1 VARRRAAAGLRD
13 MAASFDVCVIGH
25 VARDINAIGGVE
37 LQPSPGGAAYYST
50 MVYRRLGLRAAVVTL
65 VAAADAPLLQEL
77 NDAGVIVF
85 NLPTEV
91 TTTFRNEYPVPHNL
105 DLRVQRVDTS
115 AGTISAA
122 ALPELNARI
131 WHIGPLTETDVDVAM
146 IADCAERGG
155 LVGMDVQGLTRVVID
170 GEVRARAPVD
180 RMDYLRHVDV
190 LKADDAE
197 ILTYT
202 GASDI
207 ATAVTRVHGAGA
219 REILVTH
226 ASAGATIYGP
236 HSALQI
242 AAVPPR
248 RSVDTT
254 GCGDTFLAA
263 YLTRRLSSDDLRECG
278 EFAAAAAAINIE
290 AVGAFSGTAAGIA
303 ERRAALRRQT

>member
-1 VARRRAAAGLRD
+1 

-25 VARDINAIGGVE
+25 VSRDINAIGGVE
-37 LQPSPGGAAYYST
+37 LKPSPGGAAYYST

-65 VAAADAPLLQEL
+65 VAAPDAPLLQQL
-77 NDAGVIVF
+77 NDAGATVF

-105 DLRVQRVDTS
+105 DLRVQRVDAN
-115 AGTISAA
+115 AGTIAAA
-122 ALPELNARI
+122 ALPDLSARI
-131 WHIGPLTETDVDVAM
+131 WHIGPLTETDVDLAM
-146 IADCAERGG
+146 IAHCAERGG
-155 LVGMDVQGLTRVVID
+155 LVGMDVQGVTRVVID
-170 GEVRARAPVD
+170 GEVRARAPVE

-207 ATAVTRVHGAGA
+207 PAAVTRVHAAGA
-219 REILVTH
+219 REVLVTH
-226 ASAGATIYGP
+226 ASAGATIYGAGA
-236 HSALQI
+236 ALHI

-263 YLTRRLSSDDLRECG
+263 YMTRRLTSDDLRECG

-290 AVGAFSGTAAGIA
+290 AFGAFSGTATDIA
-303 ERRAALRRQT
+303 ERRAALRPRI

>member
-1 VARRRAAAGLRD
+1 

-25 VARDINAIGGVE
+25 VSRDINAIGGVE
-37 LQPSPGGAAYYST
+37 LEPSPGGAAYYST

-65 VAAADAPLLQEL
+65 VAAPDASLLQEL
-77 NDAGVIVF
+77 NDAGVTVF

-91 TTTFRNEYPVPHNL
+91 TTTFHNDYPVPHDL
-105 DLRVQRVDTS
+105 DLRVQRVDAR
-115 AGTISAA
+115 AGTIAVA
-122 ALPELNARI
+122 ALPDLSARI
-131 WHIGPLTETDVDVAM
+131 WHIGPLTDTDVELAM
-146 IADCAERGG
+146 IAHCAERGD

-170 GEVRARAPVD
+170 GEVRARAPVE

-202 GASDI
+202 GESDI
-207 ATAVTRVHGAGA
+207 EAAVTRVRAAGA
-219 REILVTH
+219 REVLVTH

-236 HSALQI
+236 RSALQI
-242 AAVPPR
+242 EAVPPR
-248 RSVDTT
+248 QSVDTT

-263 YLTRRLSSDDLRECG
+263 YMTRRLTSDDLRECG

-290 AVGAFSGTAAGIA
+290 AVGAFRGAAAEIA
-303 ERRAALRRQT
+303 ERRAAPRPRM